1 MGEERRRRP
10 GGGRLLLAVLLLI
23 AVVAAGWR
31 MIGQGSGVSPTAIA
45 SGTGPSA
52 PHAEA
57 IEEGDRQALDRV
69 LRETNRGV
77 D

>member
-1 MGEERRRRP
+1 
-10 GGGRLLLAVLLLI
+10 
-23 AVVAAGWR
+23 

-69 LRETNRGV
+69 LRETNRGA